1 MSFHSRLA
9 LGATLFLALA
19 LPVSAKPAQA
29 PASQSTPAVTVVR
42 AAERELVERATVTGT
57 LVPREEILVAPEVEG
72 YRIAEV
78 LVEEGDTVK
87 QGQVL
92 ARLTRDV
99 LETQLAQNAASRA
112 RAEAGIAQA
121 RSNIVQSEAAHT
133 EAQQALERARS
144 LMRSGNTTEVVL
156 EQRVSAAR
164 AAEGRLSAA
173 GDGLRIAEAERASTQ
188 AQQREIEWRLSRTEI
203 RAPAAGVVARKN
215 ARVGAT
221 ATAAGDPLFRII
233 ANGEIELEGELTE
246 TQLPRL
252 REGAE
257 ARVTVDGER
266 FIEGRVRNVFPEVD
280 RATRLGKVRISLQKD
295 PALRIGTFAR
305 GTVEVARRT
314 GVAVPIA
321 SVLHGA
327 EGASVLAV
335 VSDKVEARKVRTG
348 LSAEGFVE
356 ISEGLTAGEAIV
368 ARAGSF
374 LRDGDVVRSVESNQ
388 GGANRTAQSGE
399 TR

>member
-1 MSFHSRLA
+1 MPFHSRLA

-29 PASQSTPAVTVVR
+29 PAPQSTPAVTVVR
-42 AAERELVERATVTGT
+42 AAERELVERAIVTGT

-92 ARLTRDV
+92 AKLTRDV

-173 GDGLRIAEAERASTQ
+173 RDGLRIAEAERASTQ

-203 RAPAAGVVARKN
+203 RAPAAGVIARKN

-266 FIEGRVRNVFPEVD
+266 LIEGRVRNVFPEVD

-295 PALRIGTFAR
+295 PALRIGSFAR

-356 ISEGLTAGEAIV
+356 ISEGLKAGEAIV

>member
-1 MSFHSRLA
+1 
-9 LGATLFLALA
+9 
-19 LPVSAKPAQA
+19 
-29 PASQSTPAVTVVR
+29 
-42 AAERELVERATVTGT
+42 
-57 LVPREEILVAPEVEG
+57 
-72 YRIAEV
+72 
-78 LVEEGDTVK
+78 
-87 QGQVL
+87 
-92 ARLTRDV
+92 
-99 LETQLAQNAASRA
+99 
-112 RAEAGIAQA
+112 
-121 RSNIVQSEAAHT
+121 
-133 EAQQALERARS
+133 
-144 LMRSGNTTEVVL
+144 
-156 EQRVSAAR
+156 
-164 AAEGRLSAA
+164 
-173 GDGLRIAEAERASTQ
+173 
-188 AQQREIEWRLSRTEI
+188 
-203 RAPAAGVVARKN
+203 
-215 ARVGAT
+215 
-221 ATAAGDPLFRII
+221 LFRSI

-295 PALRIGTFAR
+295 PALRIGSFAR

-356 ISEGLTAGEAIV
+356 ISEGLKAGEAIV